1 MRHRL
6 FFLSLAIPIF
16 LPLVACSGGPPTSP
30 GEKYLSDARNS
41 LKTSDFD
48 KAVRDLDAAIKSA
61 GDEPV
66 GLQAAVLRVALMTTL
81 ADSGKKMAEAYGMG
95 AKEPTAKS
103 RSGAFSKMRAD
114 YYGMARSRLMD
125 AMQSVMNQ
133 RSKLSGNPMA
143 IEINF
148 PGFTGA
154 ADDPTVTKIK
164 NGQWVV
170 DTERFAA
177 ETQVDRNGLARI
189 LTALAGA
196 GSDPNKGQQL
206 FGSGKVDID
215 PRVYLIELSSNFL
228 QIGGMFDPRGVNQP
242 DQLRIVNQVVRGNLD
257 VAMKLLATKPDKD
270 LEARAKKMQAECE
283 HMLKKFGP

>member
-6 FFLSLAIPIF
+6 FFLSLVISIF
-16 LPLVACSGGPPTSP
+16 LPLVACSGGAPTSP

-41 LKTSDFD
+41 LKTSEFD

-61 GDEPV
+61 GDEPL
-66 GLQAAVLRVALMTTL
+66 GLQAAALRVALVTAL
-81 ADSGKKMAEAYGMG
+81 ADSGKKMAEAYGLG
-95 AKEPTAKS
+95 AKEPAAKS
-103 RSGAFSKMRAD
+103 RPGAFSKMRAD
-114 YYGMARSRLMD
+114 YYGTARSRLMD

-154 ADDPTVTKIK
+154 TDDPTVTKIK
-164 NGQWVV
+164 SGQWVA
-170 DTERFAA
+170 DTERLAA

-196 GSDPNKGQQL
+196 GSDLNKGQQL

-215 PRVYLIELSSNFL
+215 PRVYLIELSNSFL

-242 DQLRIVNQVVRGNLD
+242 DQLRIVNQVVSGNLD
-257 VAMKLLATKPDKD
+257 VAMKLLAAKPDKD

-283 HMLKKFGP
+283 HLLKKFGP